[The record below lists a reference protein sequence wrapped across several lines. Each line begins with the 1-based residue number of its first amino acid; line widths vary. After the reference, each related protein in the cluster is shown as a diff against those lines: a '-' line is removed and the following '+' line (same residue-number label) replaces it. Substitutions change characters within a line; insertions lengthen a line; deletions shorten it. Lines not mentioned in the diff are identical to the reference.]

1 MSHERAFRRLPD
13 LLFDRDEP
21 ELLEHVAA
29 CGECQ
34 RQLFLLTRVD
44 RLVRETAAARRPR
57 KGRWLRFPAGLAA
70 VVAAALAVLLL
81 LPHHDAAHRFT
92 LRLASGQPIGQAVL
106 TPGDARNMSLS
117 LVAQGL
123 PTRPRNVYLLWA
135 GGDGRSATTVGRFMV
150 DPNGACRARFTLPGR
165 RGWTRFWVTPTR
177 NPGLVVPAT

>member
-34 RQLFLLTRVD
+34 RQLFLLTRAD
-44 RLVRETAAARRPR
+44 RLLREAAAAGRPR

-70 VVAAALAVLLL
+70 VVAAALAVLFL
-81 LPHHDAAHRFT
+81 LPHQDAAGRFT
-92 LRLASGQPIGQAVL
+92 LRLASGQAIGQAVL
-106 TPGDARNMSLS
+106 TAGDARNLSLS
-117 LVAQGL
+117 LIAQGL
-123 PTRPRNVYLLWA
+123 PTRPRDVYLLWA

-165 RGWTRFWVTPTR
+165 HGWTRFWVTPSGK
-177 NPGLVVPAT
+177 PSIVVAAT